1 MRLREPEPVWDVVA
15 WVDSTHSIAFGEFLY
30 TDFVKSLVEIL
41 TAELERPRELSFQVV
56 NHLCGM
62 YGIDR
67 EAAGSF
73 LVQELPGLEDYEID
87 LILSPLFTPKLTDQ
101 AVFAEALG
109 KDAISRAQWPAL
121 IQQLV
126 DRPTR
131 AQLVTI
137 DHQVHPVPLRAVTIE
152 RYVHRLRLDGNIPE
166 STLELID
173 RTPAADRAMLKAVAR
188 RAVFEDEARRGILVR
203 YLTQAES
210 RGGYRLSDAVDLLN
224 LVESYRPKDVG
235 DVLARIPPWQQGLR
249 SEINASGS
257 KPFFNQR
264 IEEEHGGGR
273 DQRHHD
279 HARVSAKQNELE
291 FLDRLLLA
299 LSD

>member
-1 MRLREPEPVWDVVA
+1 
-15 WVDSTHSIAFGEFLY
+15 
-30 TDFVKSLVEIL
+30 VKSLVEIL
-41 TAELERPRELSFQVV
+41 ADELERPRELSVQVV
-56 NHLCGM
+56 NHLCGT

-73 LVQELPGLEDYEID
+73 LVHELSGLEDYEID

-101 AVFAEALG
+101 AVFAESLG
-109 KDAISRAQWPAL
+109 KDAIGRAQWPAL

-131 AQLVTI
+131 AQLVTS
-137 DHQVHPVPLRAVTIE
+137 DHRVHSVPLRAVTIE
-152 RYVHRLRLDGNIPE
+152 RFVHRLRLDGSTSE
-166 STLELID
+166 STLALID
-173 RTPAADRAMLKAVAR
+173 RTPAADHAMLKAVAR
-188 RAVFEDEARRGILVR
+188 RAVFEDEARGGILVR
-203 YLTQAES
+203 YLTRAVGAGS
-210 RGGYRLSDAVDLLN
+210 YRLSDAVDLLN
-224 LVESYRPKDVG
+224 LVESYRPKDVS

-249 SEINASGS
+249 SELNAATGS

-273 DQRHHD
+273 DQRQHD
-279 HARVSAKQNELE
+279 QARVSAKQNELE
-291 FLDRLLLA
+291 FLGRLQQA